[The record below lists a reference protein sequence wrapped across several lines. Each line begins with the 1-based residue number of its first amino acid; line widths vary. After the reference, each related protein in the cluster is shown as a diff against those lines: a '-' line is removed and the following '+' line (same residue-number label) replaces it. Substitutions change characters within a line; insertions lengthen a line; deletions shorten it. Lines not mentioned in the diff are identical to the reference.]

1 MIPDL
6 LLILAL
12 RMHDNFGKHLGQN
25 VFKQLGGELEAG
37 PAMTVFQ
44 DIQDVTWRG

>member
-12 RMHDNFGKHLGQN
+12 RVHDDFRKHLGQD
-25 VFKQLGGELEAG
+25 VFEKFRGELKAG
-37 PAMTVFQ
+37 PDVTVFQ
-44 DIQDVTWRG
+44 DIQHVA